1 MLCAGI
7 TIRFAFRASICIAI
21 SVLVTSPAFTNAI
34 VSGQTDTKK
43 NDKKEDK
50 KEDKKDEK
58 KKAEPFPV
66 RKLTQGFGFYG
77 VGPVSPD
84 GKHLLL
90 LGKKPDGAP
99 NVYIMDVSDF
109 AIRSPLTRFQWG
121 AGDPQWSPDGSLVA
135 LAGFGETASF
145 SDLYVVDVNSGKP
158 VRLTKN
164 NFTDKDPVFT
174 PNGKRVLFTTDES
187 PLPDAAF
194 GILHIASVAT
204 AGGKTEYF
212 TEDEVSSIRPGI
224 SADGKSVLLIQINEH
239 SGRHSLWQYGL
250 DGKPQR
256 DLTERKF
263 ARIHQYVPNAQAGI
277 IVIWGQEEVEQ
288 QDTIYILDFN
298 SREVRDLPEPDL
310 PKRSPA
316 VSPSGKLIAFV
327 GPTGTGGQLFLFDSA
342 TGQIQQ
348 ITNKG
353 QRVYSPVFISNDK
366 LLFGS
371 DRDKESE
378 LYLLDLAPPAA
389 APAADEKKKK

>member
-1 MLCAGI
+1 MLCTRF
-7 TIRFAFRASICIAI
+7 TIRRAMHAASWFAI
-21 SVLVTSPAFTNAI
+21 SVLIISPSFMNAP
-34 VSGQTDTKK
+34 VSAQTDTKK

-50 KEDKKDEK
+50 KDEK
-58 KKAEPFPV
+58 KDDKKKPEPFPV

-90 LGKKPDGAP
+90 LGKKPDSAP
-99 NVYIMDVSDF
+99 NLYTMDLADF
-109 AIRSPLTRFQWG
+109 AIRAPLTRFQWG

-145 SDLYVVDVNSGKP
+145 SDLYVVDVNTGKL
-158 VRLTKN
+158 VRLTTN

-174 PNGKRVLFTTDES
+174 PNGKRILFTTDES

-194 GILHIASVAT
+194 GILHVASVAA

-212 TEDEVSSIRPGI
+212 TEDEVSSIRPSI
-224 SADGKSVLLIQINEH
+224 SSDGKSVLLIQINEH

-263 ARIHQYVPNAQAGI
+263 ARIHQYIPNAQAGTI
-277 IVIWGQEEVEQ
+277 IIWGQEEVEQ
-288 QDTIYILDFN
+288 QDTIYILDLKT
-298 SREVRDLPEPDL
+298 REVRELPEPDL

-316 VSPSGKLIAFV
+316 VSPNGALIAFV
-327 GPTGTGGQLFLFDSA
+327 GPTGTGSQLFLFDLS

-348 ITNKG
+348 VTHKG
-353 QRVYSPVFISNDK
+353 QRTHSPVFISNDK
-366 LLFGS
+366 VLFGS
-371 DRDKESE
+371 DRDKENE
-378 LYLLDLAPPAA
+378 LYLLDLAPPPP
-389 APAADEKKKK
+389 APDEKKKK